1 MSKNYQIINS
11 NTDTNNT
18 DECTIFYVLYIVLFF
33 VIVFIVYKI
42 IFCFNSP
49 KEGFANVSTTTI
61 PQTGT
66 QNASKTISK
75 TEPKIALKTLPKTT
89 SKTLPKTQ
97 QQIMDDLKQKN
108 AELANMKDTLQNKLL
123 EQSQAI
129 YLSQNFNKVDP
140 SSFNDQLSYLLVDFA
155 DTRFPE
161 INMDKKKVI
170 NTQTELDTVLAD
182 AANMKNF
189 YKPGEIVKA
198 NSTFGIGKN
207 EICYRQNN
215 IPIKPTPE
223 FMAKYPECMVCAV
236 EDETNNEDLFNTPGW
251 KNTKTNISKVC
262 LYDPKAK
269 PNSGIPNLAQCKTF
283 CNVKMN
289 NMNEQNTK

>member
-1 MSKNYQIINS
+1 MSKKYQIINS
-11 NTDTNNT
+11 NIDTNNSN
-18 DECTIFYVLYIVLFF
+18 ECVIFYMLYIVLFF
-33 VIVFIVYKI
+33 VIVFIIYKI
-42 IFCFNSP
+42 LFCFSSP
-49 KEGFANVSTTTI
+49 KEGFANVSITTI

-66 QNASKTISK
+66 QNISKTVSK
-75 TEPKIALKTLPKTT
+75 TEPKTP
-89 SKTLPKTQ
+89 
-97 QQIMDDLKQKN
+97 QQIMNDLKQKN
-108 AELANMKDTLQNKLL
+108 TELANMKDTLQNKLL

-129 YLSQNFNKVDP
+129 YLSQNYNKVDP
-140 SSFNDQLSYLLVDFA
+140 SSFNDQLYYLLVDFA
-155 DTRFPE
+155 DTKFPE

-170 NTQTELDTVLAD
+170 NTQMELDTILAD

-189 YKPGEIVKA
+189 YKPGEIVSA

-236 EDETNNEDLFNTPGW
+236 EDETNENLFNTPGW

-283 CNVKMN
+283 CNVKIN
-289 NMNEQNTK
+289 NMNEQNSK